1 MDEVS
6 TIGIDLA
13 KHVFQLHGVDGVGEV
28 VLQRRL
34 RRGQVANFFA
44 ALPLC
49 RPALSALRPAAPP
62 TSGRVRS
69 LVAGT
74 TCV

>member
-44 ALPLC
+44 ALPPC
-49 RPALSALRPAAPP
+49 VVGIEACGTA